1 MHRNSFFPL
10 LFCLSL
16 ILFPLAAEIS
26 NPGETDRWSAAYI
39 PDPTEAGTGY
49 VTSIGGYLTD
59 GEAAAINDLV
69 LGIER
74 DTSVEIA
81 VVVVPSL
88 EEDIFSEAQA
98 LFDRWKIG
106 KAGVDNGLLILAAIE
121 DRNIR
126 THTGYGM
133 EGLFTDAG
141 ISVLQESII
150 VPAFRE
156 GRYGEGLIAYVT
168 EIDRMIRDPAA
179 AAELRAAGNILE
191 EDRSGARTL
200 RERFSN
206 FGENALPFFMFGGAG
221 FLILI
226 GAVVSFVKEFRA
238 VLKNRRKKFA
248 TYSSIQTLE
257 RKGLGKYGFSLPV
270 FFFPFGAVFFSIGLA
285 IGGFLEAREIVFAG
299 IFFPA
304 VGLVLSLAGMRWS
317 SIVRNGIIRRWR
329 ESSRTCPECGG
340 EMPRLSE
347 TDDDAYLKQTQV
359 REEELKSVDY
369 DVHVC
374 SACGTT
380 TTEQFRGRKY
390 AVYSTCPTCNA
401 LACRQTKREVVR
413 KPTYSSSGEAL
424 VHFECLACSAVFT
437 KSSSIPQLTHSSS
450 SSGGSSFSSSS
461 GGSSFGGGSSGGGG
475 STSSW

>member
-26 NPGETDRWSAAYI
+26 GPGENGPWSASDI
-39 PDPTEAGTGY
+39 PNPTEAGTGY

-59 GEAAAINDLV
+59 GETAGINDLV

-74 DTSVEIA
+74 DTSIEIA

-88 EEDIFSEAQA
+88 AEDIFTEAQE

-156 GRYGEGLIAYVT
+156 GRYGDGLIAYVT
-168 EIDRMIRDPAA
+168 EIDRIIRDPAA
-179 AAELRAAGNILE
+179 AAELRAAGNLLDQ
-191 EDRSGARTL
+191 DRARTRTL

-226 GAVVSFVKEFRA
+226 SAVVSFVKEFRA

-248 TYSSIQTLE
+248 TYSSIQILE
-257 RKGLGKYGFSLPV
+257 RKGLGKQGFFLPV
-270 FFFPFGAVFFSIGLA
+270 FFFPLGAVFFSIGLA

-299 IFFPA
+299 IIFPA
-304 VGLVLSLAGMRWS
+304 SGLLLSLAGMRWS

-329 ESSRTCPECGG
+329 ESPRTCPECGG
-340 EMPRLSE
+340 EMTRLSE

-401 LACRQTKREVVR
+401 LASRQTKRELVR

-437 KSSSIPQLTHSSS
+437 KSSSIPRLTRSSS
-450 SSGGSSFSSSS
+450 SSGSSGRSSGSS
-461 GGSSFGGGSSGGGG
+461 SSFGGGSSGGGG

>member
-1 MHRNSFFPL
+1 MRRNTFFTL
-10 LFCLSL
+10 VLFLSL
-16 ILFPLAAEIS
+16 ILAPLAADDVS
-26 NPGETDRWSAAYI
+26 SPWSAADI
-39 PDPTEAGTGY
+39 PNPTEAGTGY

-59 GEAAAINDLV
+59 GEAAAINDIV
-69 LGIER
+69 LNIER

-81 VVVVPSL
+81 VVIVPSL
-88 EEDIFSEAQA
+88 AEDIFTEAQA
-98 LFDRWKIG
+98 LFDRWGIG
-106 KAGVDNGLLILAAIE
+106 KAGIDNGLLILAAIE

-168 EIDRMIRDPAA
+168 EIDRIIRDPAA
-179 AAELRAAGNILE
+179 AAELRAQGMHSE
-191 EDRSGARTL
+191 QRRTL
-200 RERFSN
+200 SERFSN
-206 FGENALPFFMFGGAG
+206 FGENAVPFFMFGGTG
-221 FLILI
+221 FFILLGGI
-226 GAVVSFVKEFRA
+226 ISFVHEIRA
-238 VLKNRRKKFA
+238 VRKNRRKRYA
-248 TYSSIQTLE
+248 TYASIRTLE
-257 RKGLGKYGFSLPV
+257 CKGLGKQGFFLPV
-270 FFFPFGAVFFSIGLA
+270 FFFPFGAVFFSMGLA
-285 IGGFLEAREIVFAG
+285 IGGFLEVREIVFLG
-299 IFFPA
+299 ILLPA
-304 VGLVLSLAGMRWS
+304 VGLVLSLAAMRWS
-317 SIVRNGIIRRWR
+317 TGVRNGIIRRWR
-329 ESSRTCPECGG
+329 ESPRVCPECGG
-340 EMPRLSE
+340 EMNRLSE
-347 TDDDAYLKQTQV
+347 TDDDAYLKPTQV

-380 TTEQFRGRKY
+380 TTEQYRGRKY
-390 AVYSTCPTCNA
+390 AIYSVCPTCQA

-424 VHFECLACSAVFT
+424 VHFECRACAAIHT
-437 KSSSIPQLTHSSS
+437 KTSSIPRLTRSSS
-450 SSGGSSFSSSS
+450 STGGSGGGSRS